1 MSLILASNSPR
12 RRELLARLTSDFSVV
27 PSHVDE
33 TERGA
38 PADRAVETARAKAR
52 AVGKTERGV
61 IIGAD
66 TIVVI
71 DGEILGKPQ
80 TRDQAGAMLRRLSGR
95 PHSVLTGLCVWDT
108 DSDAERTHCEETRVS
123 FRRLDAEEI
132 EAYLDTEEY
141 RDKAGAYA
149 IQGTAAKFIA
159 GIAGD
164 YTNVI
169 GLPLC
174 RLTLLLR
181 EVGVRL

>member
-1 MSLILASNSPR
+1 MGLILASNSPR
-12 RRELLARLTSDFSVV
+12 RRELLTRLTPDFSVV

-33 TERGA
+33 TGCGA
-38 PADRAVETARAKAR
+38 PSERVVEVARAKAR
-52 AVGKTERGV
+52 AVGRTDRGV

-71 DGEILGKPQ
+71 GGEILGKPE
-80 TRDQAGAMLRRLSGR
+80 TRDEAEAMLHRLGGR
-95 PHSVLTGLCVWDT
+95 THSVFTGLCVWNT
-108 DSDAERTHCEETRVS
+108 DSDAERTHCEETRVTLRS
-123 FRRLDAEEI
+123 LDAEEI
-132 EAYLDTEEY
+132 EAYLDTDEY

-149 IQGTAAKFIA
+149 IQGAAAKFIS
-159 GIAGD
+159 GIEGD

>member
-12 RRELLARLTSDFSVV
+12 RRELLARLTADFSVV
-27 PSHVDE
+27 PSHVE
-33 TERGA
+33 ERGRGA
-38 PADRAVETARAKAR
+38 PPERVVEVARAKAR

-71 DGEILGKPQ
+71 DGDILGKPK
-80 TRDQAGAMLRRLSGR
+80 TRDDAEVMLRRLSER
-95 PHSVLTGLCVWDT
+95 THSVLTGLCVRNT
-108 DSDAERTHCEETRVS
+108 EADAERTHCEETEVT
-123 FRRLDAEEI
+123 FRPLDAEEI
-132 EAYLDTEEY
+132 EAYLDTDEY

-149 IQGTAAKFIA
+149 IQGAAAKFIA
-159 GIAGD
+159 GIDGD
-164 YTNVI
+164 YTNVM

>member
-1 MSLILASNSPR
+1 MDLILASNSPR
-12 RRELLARLTSDFSVV
+12 RRDLLARLTFDFSVV

-33 TERGA
+33 KGRGA
-38 PADRAVETARAKAR
+38 PPERAVEAAKAKAR
-52 AVGKTERGV
+52 AVGRTERGV

-71 DGEILGKPQ
+71 GGEILGKPE
-80 TRDQAGAMLRRLSGR
+80 TRAEAAAMLRRLSGR
-95 PHSVLTGLCVWDT
+95 THSVLTGLCVWNTETDT
-108 DSDAERTHCEETRVS
+108 ERTYCEETRVS
-123 FRRLDAEEI
+123 FRPLDAEEI
-132 EAYLDTEEY
+132 EAYLDAEEY

-149 IQGTAAKFIA
+149 IQGIAAKFVA
-159 GIAGD
+159 GIEGD
-164 YTNVI
+164 YTNVM